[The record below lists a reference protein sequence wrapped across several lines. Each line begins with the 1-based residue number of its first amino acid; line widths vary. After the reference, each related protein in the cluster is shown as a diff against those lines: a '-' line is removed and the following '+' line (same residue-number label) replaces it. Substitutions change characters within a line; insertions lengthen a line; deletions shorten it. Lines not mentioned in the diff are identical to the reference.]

1 MTSKKVPHTPLISNI
16 GCIIMASGEGKRFG
30 TNKLMADFCGKP
42 LISHIINTAQNVFCS
57 IVVVTRHK
65 DVELMCKETGVDVIY
80 HDLPYRSDT
89 VKLGL
94 SHFGKNFDGY
104 IFCQGDQPLLKEDTL
119 YNMAEEF
126 KENKEKIVRLQY
138 QDTPCSPVIFPQW
151 AYDSLANL
159 PQGKGGNVV
168 VKNNAD
174 KVVYVNTPNI
184 YETIDVDTKE
194 DLQKLMGYINT

>member
-1 MTSKKVPHTPLISNI
+1 MTSKKAPHTPLISNI

-30 TNKLMADFCGKP
+30 DNKLMTNFCGKP
-42 LISHIINTAQNVFCS
+42 LISYIINTAQNVFCS

-65 DVELMCKETGVDVIY
+65 DVELLCKEMGVDVVY

-104 IFCQGDQPLLKEDTL
+104 IFCQGDQPLLSEDTL
-119 YNMAEEF
+119 YKMAEEF
-126 KENKEKIVRLQY
+126 SKDKEKIVRLLHNN
-138 QDTPCSPVIFPQW
+138 TPCSPVIFPQW
-151 AYDSLANL
+151 TYDSLSDL

-168 VKNNAD
+168 VKSNTD

-194 DLQKLMGYINT
+194 DLQKLTGYINT

>member
-1 MTSKKVPHTPLISNI
+1 MTSKKISHTPLINDI
-16 GCIIMASGEGKRFG
+16 CCIIMASGEGKRFG
-30 TNKLMADFCGKP
+30 GNKLMADFCGKP
-42 LISHIINTAQNVFCS
+42 LISHIINTAQNVFCN

-65 DVELMCKETGVDVIY
+65 DVEQLCLELDAEVVY

-94 SHFGKNFDGY
+94 NHFGKNFNGY
-104 IFCQGDQPLLKEDTL
+104 IFCQGDQPLLSENTL
-119 YNMAEEF
+119 VKMAEEF
-126 KENKEKIVRLQY
+126 KNDKEKIVRLQY
-138 QDTPCSPVIFPQW
+138 QNTPCSPVIFPQW

-184 YETIDVDTKE
+184 SETIDVDTKE
-194 DLQKLMGYINT
+194 DLQKLKECINA